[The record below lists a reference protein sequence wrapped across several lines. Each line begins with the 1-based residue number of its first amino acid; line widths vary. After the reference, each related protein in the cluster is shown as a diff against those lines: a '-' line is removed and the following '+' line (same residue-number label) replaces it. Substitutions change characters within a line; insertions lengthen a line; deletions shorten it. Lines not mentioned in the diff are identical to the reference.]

1 MRPNIEM
8 QLFYAYVQGIN
19 HVTVQFECGACDVK
33 ELLHK

>member
-19 HVTVQFECGACDVK
+19 HVTVQRQAGVNHRTFRLC
-33 ELLHK
+33 